1 MSVSAGSTSNSAQ
14 AHYNAGKALYQ
25 AGEYETALTEFQDAL
40 RRTPESAA
48 VHFWIG
54 KAQVGRGNTEEA
66 LNSFQHS
73 IRLDPTNVKPHLEM
87 GRAYVAADQ
96 LGAAA
101 ASFRQAQRL
110 SPQSA
115 EPLREIAAVLIQQC
129 QYDAALEELQRAL
142 ALEQGAALTH
152 VLFGRV
158 YDLKGMRQ
166 QADAAYRESE
176 RLDPRVYAQAQ
187 VANGA
192 QMQAAGRLGD
202 AVKQYRAATLTDPTY
217 MEAFTRLG
225 SACFDNYQKVD
236 AADAFRAATC
246 LAPNDYS
253 THYLL
258 GYTLLYQSQV
268 NLKTVVFKRKVA
280 PPDEAIKALLRAVDL
295 DPNRT
300 DAHFALGK
308 AYEAA
313 GVRHLAREQMERV
326 LALDSNGRDAVS
338 AREALRTLY
347 QTDRARD

>member
-1 MSVSAGSTSNSAQ
+1 MSDWQREDDRNLWRASQYANIYGREYAQ
-14 AHYNAGKALYQ
+14 NYLAWSRALPGI
-25 AGEYETALTEFQDAL
+25 AIL
-40 RRTPESAA
+40 
-48 VHFWIG
+48 
-54 KAQVGRGNTEEA
+54 
-66 LNSFQHS
+66 
-73 IRLDPTNVKPHLEM
+73 
-87 GRAYVAADQ
+87 
-96 LGAAA
+96 
-101 ASFRQAQRL
+101 
-110 SPQSA
+110 
-115 EPLREIAAVLIQQC
+115 IAACFLFPAILLVPLGIVLLWGGVTGFGYIR
-129 QYDAALEELQRAL
+129 EELQRAL

-253 THYLL
+253 AHYLL

>member
-1 MSVSAGSTSNSAQ
+1 MSDWQREDDRNLWRASQYANIYGREYAQ
-14 AHYNAGKALYQ
+14 NYLAWSRALPGI
-25 AGEYETALTEFQDAL
+25 AIL
-40 RRTPESAA
+40 
-48 VHFWIG
+48 
-54 KAQVGRGNTEEA
+54 
-66 LNSFQHS
+66 
-73 IRLDPTNVKPHLEM
+73 
-87 GRAYVAADQ
+87 
-96 LGAAA
+96 
-101 ASFRQAQRL
+101 
-110 SPQSA
+110 
-115 EPLREIAAVLIQQC
+115 IAACFLFPAILLVPLGIVLLWGGVTGFGYIR
-129 QYDAALEELQRAL
+129 EELQRAL

>member
-1 MSVSAGSTSNSAQ
+1 MSDWQREDDRNLWRASQYANIYGREYAQ
-14 AHYNAGKALYQ
+14 NYLAWSRALPGI
-25 AGEYETALTEFQDAL
+25 AIL
-40 RRTPESAA
+40 
-48 VHFWIG
+48 
-54 KAQVGRGNTEEA
+54 
-66 LNSFQHS
+66 
-73 IRLDPTNVKPHLEM
+73 
-87 GRAYVAADQ
+87 
-96 LGAAA
+96 
-101 ASFRQAQRL
+101 
-110 SPQSA
+110 
-115 EPLREIAAVLIQQC
+115 IAACFLFPAILLVPLGIVLLWGGVTGFGYIR
-129 QYDAALEELQRAL
+129 EELQRAL

-225 SACFDNYQKVD
+225 SACFENYQKVD

>member
-1 MSVSAGSTSNSAQ
+1 MESQMSVSAGSTSNSAQ

-142 ALEQGAALTH
+142 PLEPDAAMTH
-152 VLFGRV
+152 VLLGRV
-158 YDLKGMRQ
+158 YELKGMMRQ
-166 QADAAYRESE
+166 SEQAYRQAE

-192 QMQAAGRLGD
+192 QLEAAGRFDD
-202 AVKQYRAATLTDPTY
+202 AIKQYQAATLTNP
-217 MEAFTRLG
+217 AFLDAFLRLG
-225 SACFDNYQKVD
+225 NANLAKHFVTA
-236 AADAFRAATC
+236 AADAFRAAVS
-246 LAPNDYS
+246 LDSNSYIA
-253 THYLL
+253 HYML
-258 GYTLLYQSQV
+258 GWTLLEKSQV
-268 NLKTVVFKRKVA
+268 NLK
-280 PPDEAIKALLRAVDL
+280 ALLFRAKSVPSEECVRSLRRAVEL
-295 DPNRT
+295 CPSEAAARY
-300 DAHFALGK
+300 ALGK
-308 AYEAA
+308 AYRAA
-313 GVRHLAREQMERV
+313 GVRHLAREQLEQALV
-326 LALDSNGRDAVS
+326 LDPNGEGAAS
-338 AREALRTLY
+338 ARESLRTL
-347 QTDRARD
+347 

>member
-1 MSVSAGSTSNSAQ
+1 MSDWQREDDRNLWRASQYANIYGREYAQ
-14 AHYNAGKALYQ
+14 NYLAWSRALPGI
-25 AGEYETALTEFQDAL
+25 AIL
-40 RRTPESAA
+40 
-48 VHFWIG
+48 
-54 KAQVGRGNTEEA
+54 
-66 LNSFQHS
+66 
-73 IRLDPTNVKPHLEM
+73 
-87 GRAYVAADQ
+87 
-96 LGAAA
+96 
-101 ASFRQAQRL
+101 
-110 SPQSA
+110 
-115 EPLREIAAVLIQQC
+115 IAACFLFPAILLVPLGIVLLWGGVTGFGYIRG
-129 QYDAALEELQRAL
+129 ELQRAL

>member
-1 MSVSAGSTSNSAQ
+1 MSDWQREDDRNLWRASQYANIYGREYAQ
-14 AHYNAGKALYQ
+14 NYLAWSRALPGI
-25 AGEYETALTEFQDAL
+25 AIL
-40 RRTPESAA
+40 
-48 VHFWIG
+48 
-54 KAQVGRGNTEEA
+54 
-66 LNSFQHS
+66 
-73 IRLDPTNVKPHLEM
+73 
-87 GRAYVAADQ
+87 
-96 LGAAA
+96 
-101 ASFRQAQRL
+101 
-110 SPQSA
+110 
-115 EPLREIAAVLIQQC
+115 IAACFLFPAILLVPLGIVLLWGGVTGFGYIR
-129 QYDAALEELQRAL
+129 EELQRAL

-258 GYTLLYQSQV
+258 GSTLLYQSQV

>member
-1 MSVSAGSTSNSAQ
+1 MSDWEREDDRNIWRAAQ
-14 AHYNAGKALYQ
+14 YSHIYGREYAQNYLAWSRALPGI
-25 AGEYETALTEFQDAL
+25 AIL
-40 RRTPESAA
+40 
-48 VHFWIG
+48 
-54 KAQVGRGNTEEA
+54 
-66 LNSFQHS
+66 
-73 IRLDPTNVKPHLEM
+73 
-87 GRAYVAADQ
+87 
-96 LGAAA
+96 
-101 ASFRQAQRL
+101 
-110 SPQSA
+110 
-115 EPLREIAAVLIQQC
+115 IAACFLFPAILLVPLGIVLLWGGVTGFGYIR
-129 QYDAALEELQRAL
+129 EELQRAL

>member
-1 MSVSAGSTSNSAQ
+1 MSDWQREDDRNLWRASQYANIYGREYAQ
-14 AHYNAGKALYQ
+14 NYLAWSRALPGI
-25 AGEYETALTEFQDAL
+25 AIL
-40 RRTPESAA
+40 
-48 VHFWIG
+48 
-54 KAQVGRGNTEEA
+54 
-66 LNSFQHS
+66 
-73 IRLDPTNVKPHLEM
+73 
-87 GRAYVAADQ
+87 
-96 LGAAA
+96 
-101 ASFRQAQRL
+101 
-110 SPQSA
+110 
-115 EPLREIAAVLIQQC
+115 IAACFLFPAILLVPLGIVLLWGGVTGFGYIRG
-129 QYDAALEELQRAL
+129 ELQRAL

-253 THYLL
+253 AHYLL

>member
-1 MSVSAGSTSNSAQ
+1 MSDWQREDDRNLWRASQYANIYGREYAQ
-14 AHYNAGKALYQ
+14 NYLAWSRALPGI
-25 AGEYETALTEFQDAL
+25 AIL
-40 RRTPESAA
+40 
-48 VHFWIG
+48 
-54 KAQVGRGNTEEA
+54 
-66 LNSFQHS
+66 
-73 IRLDPTNVKPHLEM
+73 
-87 GRAYVAADQ
+87 
-96 LGAAA
+96 
-101 ASFRQAQRL
+101 
-110 SPQSA
+110 
-115 EPLREIAAVLIQQC
+115 IAACFLFPAILLVPLGIVLLWGGVTGFGYIR
-129 QYDAALEELQRAL
+129 EELQRAL

-202 AVKQYRAATLTDPTY
+202 AVKQYRAAT
-217 MEAFTRLG
+217 
-225 SACFDNYQKVD
+225 
-236 AADAFRAATC
+236 C

-253 THYLL
+253 AHYLL

>member
-1 MSVSAGSTSNSAQ
+1 MSDWQREDDRNLWRASQYANIYGREYAQ
-14 AHYNAGKALYQ
+14 NYLAWSRALPGI
-25 AGEYETALTEFQDAL
+25 AIL
-40 RRTPESAA
+40 
-48 VHFWIG
+48 
-54 KAQVGRGNTEEA
+54 
-66 LNSFQHS
+66 
-73 IRLDPTNVKPHLEM
+73 
-87 GRAYVAADQ
+87 
-96 LGAAA
+96 
-101 ASFRQAQRL
+101 
-110 SPQSA
+110 
-115 EPLREIAAVLIQQC
+115 IAACFLFPAILLVPLGIVLLWGGVTGFGYIR
-129 QYDAALEELQRAL
+129 EELQRAL

-225 SACFDNYQKVD
+225 SACFENYQKVD

-253 THYLL
+253 AHYLL